1 MVMLIGATGWARSAA
16 VAREQSAAPRSAAV
30 VTRVGENAREDP
42 YIQVPVIQVPVYHAL
57 LLMVLTVIL
66 VGSLLRSAR
75 LKQEGMTLQE
85 ELEQRRQAAK
95 KLAHFR
101 ALVDSSQD
109 AIIGTDLN
117 RIVTSWNTGAE
128 WLYGYTAEEL
138 IGKSISIL
146 AVSPQLNDGP
156 MLLARIKR
164 GETVENFETQRRR
177 KNGQIVDV
185 SLTLSPIKDSEG
197 TITGVSAIAHDI
209 AERKRAEE
217 QLRAGEARFRAV
229 FNHAPIGIALV
240 NPQGK
245 FLQSNPAFDKLMGL
259 ARGECADF
267 SLEDLTHFD
276 DWEECG
282 VAVSRIFSGE
292 IDHFQLRARYLRG
305 GSIMWGNVYG
315 SSMRDSEGSPKFL
328 LIMVEDI
335 TSRRKAELALQE
347 SERRFACFMSH
358 LPGVAFMKDRFGRYL
373 YVNDSA
379 RGLFSKDHREWVGKS
394 DFDMWSREV
403 ALKIRENDRLVLATG
418 QPQKVIEN
426 IPHENEIQNWLVVKF
441 PLIVEEGAHSIL
453 AGVAID
459 ITSQKRAEEELARAK
474 HAAEAANR
482 AKSEFLAN
490 MSHEIRT
497 PMTAILGFSEILSEY
512 PISAEA
518 RASIDIVQRNGEHL
532 LTLVDDILDLSK
544 IEAGR
549 MEIEHEPCSPAEVA
563 REVVETMHV
572 RAQAKGLKLSLEEQG
587 PLPPA
592 ISTDPRR
599 LRQILVNLVGNA
611 VKFTEL
617 GGVHIVARME
627 TNAAEGLDAPCVPQV
642 AFEVIDT
649 GIGMS
654 NEQTAQLFQPF
665 TQVDTS
671 TSRRFGGTGLGLA
684 ISKRLAVALGG
695 DLTVSS
701 QPGQGSTFRLTVAAA
716 PVSHAQLVE
725 SPHQTSQPASLT
737 ERIPQTFSGR
747 ILLVEDG
754 PDNQRLITFL
764 LRKVGFEVAVAENG
778 EVALHTV
785 EQAQANGTPFDVIL
799 MDMQMPVLDGY
810 QATRE
815 LRARGWKRPIVAL
828 TAHAMKEDRQTCL
841 NAGCDDYLTK
851 PIRRPEL
858 LAVIAQQLAHP
869 SNAPAATSTAKA

>member
-1 MVMLIGATGWARSAA
+1 MFVVAAGWAWGAAATGNQARN
-16 VAREQSAAPRSAAV
+16 QSAATHSAQV
-30 VTRVGENAREDP
+30 VTHGDEDAAGDLFVHIP
-42 YIQVPVIQVPVYHAL
+42 LYHAM
-57 LLMVLTVIL
+57 LLMVLTVFL

-75 LKQEGMTLQE
+75 LKQEGLTLHE
-85 ELEQRRQAAK
+85 ELEQRREAAK
-95 KLAHFR
+95 SLAHFR
-101 ALVDSSQD
+101 ALVESSQD
-109 AIIGTDLN
+109 AIAGIDL
-117 RIVTSWNTGAE
+117 RGVITSWNAGAE
-128 WLYGYTAEEL
+128 WLYGYMADEAV
-138 IGKSISIL
+138 GKHISIL
-146 AVSPQLNDGP
+146 SGEDQHNDGP
-156 MLLARIKR
+156 MLLERIKQ
-164 GETVENFETQRRR
+164 GDTIENFETQRCR

-185 SLTLSPIKDSEG
+185 SLTLSPIRDADG
-197 TITGVSAIAHDI
+197 VITGMSAIAHDI

-217 QLRAGEARFRAV
+217 RLRAGEARFRAV

-259 ARGECADF
+259 RPGECADF
-267 SLEDLTHFD
+267 KLEDLTHFD
-276 DWEECG
+276 DWEECAL
-282 VAVSRIFSGE
+282 AVSRIFSGE
-292 IDHFQLRARYLRG
+292 IDNFQLRARYLRG
-305 GSIMWGNVYG
+305 GSIVWGNVYG
-315 SSMRDSEGSPKFL
+315 SSMRDSDGSPKYL

-347 SERRFACFMSH
+347 SERRFTCFMSH
-358 LPGVAFMKDRFGRYL
+358 LPGLAFMKDRFGRYL
-373 YVNDSA
+373 YVNDAVRRVPSSNQ
-379 RGLFSKDHREWVGKS
+379 RDWVGKS
-394 DFDMWSREV
+394 DFDLWPREI
-403 ALKIRENDRLVLATG
+403 ALKIRENDRFVLSTG
-418 QPQKVIEN
+418 QPQNLIEDV
-426 IPHENEIQNWLVVKF
+426 PQGDEIRKWLVVKF
-441 PLIVEEGAHSIL
+441 PLIVEEGTHSIV

-459 ITSQKRAEEELARAK
+459 VTSQKRVEEELARAK

-497 PMTAILGFSEILSEY
+497 PMTAILGFSEILSEC

-549 MEIEHEPCSPAEVA
+549 MEIDQEPSSPAEVA
-563 REVVETMHV
+563 REVIETMRV
-572 RAQAKGLKLSLEEQG
+572 RAEAKGLELSLEEQG

-611 VKFTEL
+611 VKFTEV
-617 GGVHIVARME
+617 GAVRIVARSE
-627 TNAAEGLDAPCVPQV
+627 TAASAQPLV
-642 AFEVIDT
+642 AFEVVDT

-654 NEQTAQLFQPF
+654 GEQMAQLFRPF

-701 QPGQGSTFRLTVAAA
+701 EPNHGSSFRLTIAAT
-716 PVSHAQLVE
+716 PVNRD
-725 SPHQTSQPASLT
+725 QTPNTTHETSLPVTTT
-737 ERIPQTFSGR
+737 EQIPQSLSGR

-764 LRKVGFEVAVAENG
+764 LRKAGIEVVVAENG
-778 EVALHTV
+778 EVALQTV
-785 EQAQANGTPFDVIL
+785 EQAQAQRTTFDVIL

-810 QATRE
+810 QATRQ
-815 LRARGWKRPIVAL
+815 LRARGWKGPIVAL

-841 NAGCDDYLTK
+841 DAGCDDYLSK

-858 LAVIAQQLAHP
+858 LAVIARHLARP
-869 SNAPAATSTAKA
+869 SNAPAAASHADS